1 MLKAWITYIYI
12 WVLCGVCNIYK
23 REGVRQ
29 RNDTA
34 DLNDPN
40 MYVGDVV
47 AVFRLLLG
55 LTPQRKIFTPPPPRR
70 CAGAAQP
77 YTRLCVC
84 SGSLLTRSKWN
95 INSNCQAGSYILASN
110 IVEFD
115 MPAYPG
121 LYPSFPVFFPIRRPK
136 GLRVFHKQLAA
147 TTTYM
152 GNFTILLDIL

>member
-1 MLKAWITYIYI
+1 MLRAQIVYIYV
-12 WVLCGVCNIYK
+12 WVLCGVCSIRK

-40 MYVGDVV
+40 VYVGDVV
-47 AVFRLLLG
+47 AVFKLLLG
-55 LTPQRKIFTPPPPRR
+55 LTPQRKIFTPPPPHR

-95 INSNCQAGSYILASN
+95 INSSCQ
-110 IVEFD
+110 V
-115 MPAYPG
+115 PG
-121 LYPSFPVFFPIRRPK
+121 LHRVEVQRPISSSPPYPFYSFSLLPI
-136 GLRVFHKQLAA
+136 F
-147 TTTYM
+147 
-152 GNFTILLDIL
+152 